1 MKILIG
7 DNGNVDFDGPIEAT
21 DDQIDKTINFF
32 KNNFRQDVVEIDDL
46 GGFRTERIGEK
57 LFQKE
62 WIVSEYA
69 ALLDFDKDT
78 EEIADELGRTW
89 MSVDI
94 QRGQWIPR
102 FITWMEINS
111 RNLFAGDMKKLVQEY
126 LNYLNEQ
133 KQLKKE
139 QRREYSRKKTL
150 LEKEVKQLEKTLER
164 QLWMKDTLSN
174 KETGIVEAIN
184 NTKGLLEVAKK
195 KLDEMKD

>member
-1 MKILIG
+1 VKILIG

-102 FITWMEINS
+102 FITWMEINN

-139 QRREYSRKKTL
+139 QRREHSRKKGI
-150 LEKEVKQLEKTLER
+150 LEKEVKQLEQTLER
-164 QLWMKDTLSN
+164 QLWMKNTLSN
-174 KETGIVEAIN
+174 KEIGIVEAIN
-184 NTKGLLEVAKK
+184 NTTGLLGDAKRR
-195 KLDEMKD
+195 LDEMRD

>member
-102 FITWMEINS
+102 FITWMEINN

-139 QRREYSRKKTL
+139 QRREHSRKKGI
-150 LEKEVKQLEKTLER
+150 LEKEVKQLEQTLER
-164 QLWMKDTLSN
+164 QLWMKNTLSN
-174 KETGIVEAIN
+174 KEIGIVEAIN
-184 NTKGLLEVAKK
+184 NTTGLLGDAKRR
-195 KLDEMKD
+195 LDEMRD